1 MQSIQIL
8 GNLSMGEFNVYGI
21 YVPTLLVQGLV
32 AYCLLWFITRYTD
45 RWMEQGSDAFLGLF
59 NFCLYLVLL
68 LLVHWLFIWSA
79 F

>member
-1 MQSIQIL
+1 
-8 GNLSMGEFNVYGI
+8 MGEFNIYGV

-32 AYCLLWFITRYTD
+32 AYLLLLILIRYTD

-68 LLVHWLFIWSA
+68 LVVHWVFVWSG